1 MIIPESKGSYINWN
15 NWEKAV
21 RVSGRPFYGYHARQ
35 HTFVKL
41 YFYNPMMVKRAADLL
56 AAGAVMNQVLLG
68 ICREI
73 FEKKFTFLFRECF
86 S

>member
-1 MIIPESKGSYINWN
+1 MIMIIRFINWN
-15 NWEKAV
+15 TCEKAV

-56 AAGAVMNQVLLG
+56 AAGAVMNQVPRNF
-68 ICREI
+68 C
-73 FEKKFTFLFRECF
+73 KKFAFLFRECF
-86 S
+86 